1 MQILTS
7 GRPANAEKSPS
18 SDAIAL
24 RQIAHQLRQ
33 PLSAIE
39 AIAYYLAISL
49 PPGESKALEQV
60 ERMQRLVEDTGLILS
75 DAVYYLGASPPR
87 PERIDLDGV
96 ANKALSD
103 APPADDPLRL
113 SRSPAPVPVWMDA
126 AQAAHM
132 ARRLVSHFRRITPE
146 AEPVEVAVSADTGE
160 ARMAIR
166 SASSGGSAKDLAA
179 LLEPGRP
186 HLGTGPGLA
195 MAGVRRIVDAHGG
208 RIEVQPWPPQGI
220 CLSVIFPLAA

>member
-1 MQILTS
+1 MQILAS
-7 GRPANAEKSPS
+7 GHPANTEKSPAG
-18 SDAIAL
+18 DTVAL

-49 PPGESKALEQV
+49 PPGESRALEQV
-60 ERMQRLVEDTGLILS
+60 ERMQRLVEDTSLILT

-87 PERIDLDGV
+87 PERVDLDGI
-96 ANKALSD
+96 AHEALSD

-132 ARRLVSHFRRITPE
+132 ARRLVDHFRRITPE
-146 AEPVEVAVSADTGE
+146 AEPVEVSISADAGE
-160 ARMAIR
+160 ARMAVR
-166 SASSGGSAKDLAA
+166 SASSGSSAKDLAA
-179 LLEPGRP
+179 LFEPGRP

-208 RIEVQPWPPQGI
+208 RIEIEPWPPQGI
-220 CLSVIFPLAA
+220 CLSVIFPLAV